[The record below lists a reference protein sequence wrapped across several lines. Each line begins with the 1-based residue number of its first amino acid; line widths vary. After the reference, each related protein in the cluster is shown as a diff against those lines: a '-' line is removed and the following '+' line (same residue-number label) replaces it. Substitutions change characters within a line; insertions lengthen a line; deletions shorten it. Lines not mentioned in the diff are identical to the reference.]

1 MKKFEYKVLNLT
13 AKDLSDEAF
22 LRELNNAF
30 NKWGSEGW
38 DLIKMESIEKGSY
51 MTMGSKTSAFV
62 LVFKRELP
70 DNQHLAPNSGVAT
83 V

>member
-22 LRELNNAF
+22 LDELNRAF

-51 MTMGSKTSAFV
+51 MTMGSKTAAFV
-62 LVFKRELP
+62 LVFKKEL
-70 DNQHLAPNSGVAT
+70 L
-83 V
+83 